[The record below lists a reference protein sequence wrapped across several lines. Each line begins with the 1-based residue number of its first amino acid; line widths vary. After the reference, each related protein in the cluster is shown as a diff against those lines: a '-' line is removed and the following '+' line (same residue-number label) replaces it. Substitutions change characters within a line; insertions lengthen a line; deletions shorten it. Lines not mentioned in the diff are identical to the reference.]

1 MRKSNIAI
9 GLVLAAILALPDALH
24 AQVDYHKAQQA
35 GKVWRDRNAENV
47 RKARAD
53 ERRTRV
59 NSQGV
64 AYDAPLTD
72 ADRSLARD
80 LYRADYDR
88 LVRSVGRDNAERWL
102 EFTARRVRSER

>member
-1 MRKSNIAI
+1 MRKSPIATSV
-9 GLVLAAILALPDALH
+9 LLAAVVVVPHGLH

-35 GKVWRDRNAENV
+35 GKVWSDRNAENV
-47 RKARAD
+47 REARAK
-53 ERRTRV
+53 ERGARV

-72 ADRSLARD
+72 ADRALARS
-80 LYRADYDR
+80 LNQADYDR
-88 LVRSVGRDNAERWL
+88 LVRSVGKDNAERWL

>member
-1 MRKSNIAI
+1 MHKSGVAA
-9 GLVLAAILALPDALH
+9 GVVLATVLACPAGLH

-53 ERRTRV
+53 ERGARV
-59 NSQGV
+59 NSEGV
-64 AYDAPLTD
+64 PYDAPLTD
-72 ADRSLARD
+72 ADRDLARS
-80 LYRADYDR
+80 LHRADYDR
-88 LVRSVGRDNAERWL
+88 LVRSVGKDNAERWL

>member
-1 MRKSNIAI
+1 MRKSNI
-9 GLVLAAILALPDALH
+9 GTGVVLAAVLVFPDGLH

-53 ERRTRV
+53 ERGARV

-72 ADRSLARD
+72 ADRVLARN

-88 LVRSVGRDNAERWL
+88 LVRSVGRENAERWL